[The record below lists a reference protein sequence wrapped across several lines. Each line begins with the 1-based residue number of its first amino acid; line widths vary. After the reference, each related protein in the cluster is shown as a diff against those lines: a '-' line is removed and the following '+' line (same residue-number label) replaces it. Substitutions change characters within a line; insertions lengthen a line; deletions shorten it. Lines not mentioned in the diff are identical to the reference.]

1 MGLAEDEFGGVEKD
15 KEGPKM
21 QEESESLQF
30 PLDQEQP
37 SESDDSLFENQS
49 ETKTRESPLVHQQ
62 IVKLTDNFALTY
74 KDIRESQMLREPPF
88 NALTIADIRAMI
100 KNGRR

>member
-1 MGLAEDEFGGVEKD
+1 MGLAEDEFGGVEED

-37 SESDDSLFENQS
+37 SESDDSLFLKINLRP
-49 ETKTRESPLVHQQ
+49 KPVKVHLY
-62 IVKLTDNFALTY
+62 INK
-74 KDIRESQMLREPPF
+74 
-88 NALTIADIRAMI
+88 
-100 KNGRR
+100 